1 MSRLRLLIIALGLA
15 LAAGASAARADGLI
29 VSLSSREVVIASNYQ
44 GGSITVFGAALDKDG
59 EVRPPGPYDLV
70 VTVRGPLE
78 TIDVREKT
86 RTLGMWINR
95 EGRDFVRAPTF
106 LAVLTNRPVAEIADP
121 ATRKHEDLGL
131 EAAAERRIAGAGETL
146 SAEDAAF
153 VAALRRLQEGR
164 RLWREDPRGV
174 DFIGASLFQGEIE
187 LPPNV
192 PFGTFDV
199 EVRLMQGGETLAR
212 EATSFEVVKSNFEA
226 RVAGLA
232 EGQRLAYGLAAVGLA
247 LLSGWLASV
256 IFRRD

>member
-1 MSRLRLLIIALGLA
+1 MRRLGLLRLALGLA
-15 LAAGASAARADGLI
+15 FVAGVSAARADGLI

-86 RTLGMWINR
+86 RVLGMWINR
-95 EGRDFVRAPTF
+95 RGRDFVRAPTF

-121 ATRKHEDLGL
+121 ATLKREDLGL
-131 EAAAERRIAGAGETL
+131 EAAAERRIAGAGERPTP
-146 SAEDAAF
+146 EDAAF

-164 RLWREDPRGV
+164 RLWREDARGV
-174 DFIGASLFQGEIE
+174 DFIGASLFQGEIA

-199 EVRLMQGGETLAR
+199 EVRLMQQGETLAR
-212 EATSFEVVKSNFEA
+212 QTTSFQVVKSNFEA

-232 EGQRLAYGLAAVGLA
+232 EDRRLAYGLVAVGLA
-247 LLSGWLASV
+247 LLLGWLASV